1 MTIVAL
7 AAGTF
12 GVFTVAGP
20 AQALAG
26 TGSTQLGA
34 GVSTTSAS
42 TSLTISGSVS
52 LPPLSP
58 NDSSWD

>member
-7 AAGTF
+7 VAGTF

-20 AQALAG
+20 AQALAESG
-26 TGSTQLGA
+26 KTQVSA
-34 GVSTTSAS
+34 GVSTT
-42 TSLTISGSVS
+42 TTVGGTTVSLSGSV
-52 LPPLSP
+52 PLSP